1 MRNVRLVTI
10 SREAAPRGAT
20 ECSTRRLLR
29 ASRKE
34 YLPLIL
40 RALLA
45 PAGAMHQRRFDSDSD
60 DGGASS
66 DDAWQPSR
74 GPRRM
79 GARTEPQ
86 CECFCGELLAL
97 LWDVC
102 GVCIVPVVARGSC

>member
-1 MRNVRLVTI
+1 MKL
-10 SREAAPRGAT
+10 
-20 ECSTRRLLR
+20 
-29 ASRKE
+29 
-34 YLPLIL
+34 L

-45 PAGAMHQRRFDSDSD
+45 ARVTMPQRRFDSDSD

-74 GPRRM
+74 GPTRM

-97 LWDVC
+97 LWDAC
-102 GVCIVPVVARGSC
+102 GICIVPVVARGAC

>member
-1 MRNVRLVTI
+1 MW
-10 SREAAPRGAT
+10 PW
-20 ECSTRRLLR
+20 
-29 ASRKE
+29 
-34 YLPLIL
+34 LPERVVVCTYTVCTT

-86 CECFCGELLAL
+86 FECFCGELLAL